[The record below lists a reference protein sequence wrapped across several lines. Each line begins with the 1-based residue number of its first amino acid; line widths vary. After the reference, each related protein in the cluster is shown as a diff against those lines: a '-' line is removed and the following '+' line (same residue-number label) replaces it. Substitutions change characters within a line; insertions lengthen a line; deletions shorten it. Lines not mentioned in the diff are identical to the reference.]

1 MRDEYR
7 GRYLQPGGIVGYPL
21 EQLNEEVAYLAFHL
35 KWPPDTLL
43 EMEHGDRRQW
53 VHEVANFNER
63 LNQLAGA

>member
-1 MRDEYR
+1 M
-7 GRYLQPGGIVGYPL
+7 GYPL

-35 KWPPDTLL
+35 KWPPDALL